1 MAELIKKYP
10 SPISELTRL
19 AQAVHET
26 GNFKSDIFKNANNS
40 FGIKASAPWTGET
53 YNAKTGEHFD
63 GKDVIVRDNFRKY
76 KTAEDSVADQAL
88 FFVSTDH
95 RKNVAYKEA
104 IEAPNYIEEGKA
116 LMGPGKYAT
125 DVPSANSIGYAAKLL
140 RTIDNYNLKSYGM
153 KESAS
158 LKDIEGNK
166 ETPKEESKGE
176 DKNMAFPK
184 PAMVDRRKQALG
196 YPGHG
201 VYSKRNKSAIKNI
214 VWHYT
219 ATTHAGDGMGIIK
232 RHEDY
237 WKSAHKWEIGGY
249 AYYIDRQGKI
259 FWNYD
264 LEIVTYGAGVVNPT
278 TMHISCEASSAANYT
293 EAQKKSREAL
303 TLWLL
308 SDPLKHLNGLSM
320 RGHNEFMNTTC
331 PGYNKDQLNAYR
343 NDLNKKLKE
352 GAPGSGISSP
362 APSANSVV
370 WPKYKAP
377 TQPFKT
383 LKVGDK
389 VTIRKGQSAW
399 FIPNNPKVG
408 TKPSKDF
415 AGDKD
420 VITKVMDVNV
430 GYSKKAYLLK
440 DKISW
445 ILEQDL
451 ENARDLWKETVEAK
465 FHTVKSGEYLYL
477 IGEKY
482 GVTVAQIKEWNRLLT
497 NVIYTGQKLYV
508 EDPSQEALIPSQP
521 APPEKEETIEAPST
535 EQPKDEGNETPAV
548 ELKDGEFMWA
558 GIKYKIIKEEK

>member
-1 MAELIKKYP
+1 
-10 SPISELTRL
+10 
-19 AQAVHET
+19 
-26 GNFKSDIFKNANNS
+26 
-40 FGIKASAPWTGET
+40 
-53 YNAKTGEHFD
+53 
-63 GKDVIVRDNFRKY
+63 
-76 KTAEDSVADQAL
+76 
-88 FFVSTDH
+88 
-95 RKNVAYKEA
+95 
-104 IEAPNYIEEGKA
+104 
-116 LMGPGKYAT
+116 
-125 DVPSANSIGYAAKLL
+125 
-140 RTIDNYNLKSYGM
+140 
-153 KESAS
+153 
-158 LKDIEGNK
+158 
-166 ETPKEESKGE
+166 
-176 DKNMAFPK
+176 
-184 PAMVDRRKQALG
+184 
-196 YPGHG
+196 
-201 VYSKRNKSAIKNI
+201 
-214 VWHYT
+214 
-219 ATTHAGDGMGIIK
+219 
-232 RHEDY
+232 
-237 WKSAHKWEIGGY
+237 
-249 AYYIDRQGKI
+249 
-259 FWNYD
+259 
-264 LEIVTYGAGVVNPT
+264 
-278 TMHISCEASSAANYT
+278 
-293 EAQKKSREAL
+293 
-303 TLWLL
+303 
-308 SDPLKHLNGLSM
+308 M